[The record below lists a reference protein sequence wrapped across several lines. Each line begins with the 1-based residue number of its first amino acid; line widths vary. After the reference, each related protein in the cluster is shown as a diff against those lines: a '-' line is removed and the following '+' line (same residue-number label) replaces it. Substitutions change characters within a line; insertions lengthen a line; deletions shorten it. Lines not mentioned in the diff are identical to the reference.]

1 MRLTHIAVDLDAAS
15 AREAAWQWS
24 GSVPAVDGSIRLAG
38 LELELTR
45 TAQGSGT
52 RVDVALHNPT
62 QTAVELHAVRYKVD
76 AVPRVVLEN
85 GYQSWS
91 PVAPRVLSRRSD
103 RGGGSLRSGPRA
115 PGTPHRGWPAMPSPV
130 TSTS

>member
-15 AREAAWQWS
+15 GREAAWQWS
-24 GSVPAVDGSIRLAG
+24 RSVPAVDGSIRLAG

-91 PVAPRVLSRRSD
+91 PVAPRCLVD
-103 RGGGSLRSGPRA
+103 PTVAAVRSGVGQGHLARRTVVGRPCR
-115 PGTPHRGWPAMPSPV
+115 HR
-130 TSTS
+130 